1 MLKYYHNHYYY
12 DDVAT
17 QMWLLG
23 RLLPLMVGDHVPKDD
38 VHWIC
43 FIDLLRILCLTTAVE
58 ITDDCIDVLTLLIEN
73 YLYQFNALYPNS
85 ITPKMHYL
93 LHLPNQI
100 KLYVRSLTLTN
111 RI

>member
-1 MLKYYHNHYYY
+1 MVTGKT
-12 DDVAT
+12 VAT
-17 QMWLLG
+17 DGGM
-23 RLLPLMVGDHVPKDD
+23 GDHVPKEDD

-85 ITPKMHYL
+85 ITPKSS
-93 LHLPNQI
+93 I
-100 KLYVRSLTLTN
+100 FLTRLN
-111 RI
+111 CMPDP